1 MPAALPTI
9 ALQADSMGVGNSR
22 RACDA
27 MLLVRFGDDGP
38 APAWATPG
46 LSIRFRGRYRA
57 LEDARNPGT
66 TAPGRWQGRLG
77 IQGSVDAD
85 PTSVV
90 VLAGARDGE
99 VPWSG
104 LLRLRLARLFAR
116 DLSTPVAA
124 LARGMALGDRS
135 GISPQVNDAFRNGG
149 TIHILSISG
158 LHVCVLAGIVAA
170 MAVAF
175 RLPAGP
181 ALWLELISLWGY
193 VLLVGA
199 PASAVRSG
207 ILWSAMRAGRLRG
220 APVRTVSRHRLRCKH
235 CTIPNICP
243 RLTIA

>member
-1 MPAALPTI
+1 MPAVPVI
-9 ALQADSMGVGNSR
+9 A
-22 RACDA
+22 
-27 MLLVRFGDDGP
+27 
-38 APAWATPG
+38 PG
-46 LSIRFRGRYRA
+46 S
-57 LEDARNPGT
+57 
-66 TAPGRWQGRLG
+66 TAPGRWQARLG
-77 IQGSVDAD
+77 IRGSVDAD

-104 LLRLRLARLFAR
+104 LLRLRLARLLAR
-116 DLSTPVAA
+116 DLSAPVAA

-175 RLPAGP
+175 RVPATP
-181 ALWLELISLWGY
+181 ALWLELLSLWGY

-199 PASAVRSG
+199 PASAVRSA
-207 ILWSAMRAGRLRG
+207 ILWSAMRAGRMRG
-220 APVRTVSRHRLRCKH
+220 APVRPFARAPASAGTCGVRARPSGTVEGEWLRYVFASPGSRPDIASPSDVSWRSMARSWSRCCSLR
-235 CTIPNICP
+235 
-243 RLTIA
+243 